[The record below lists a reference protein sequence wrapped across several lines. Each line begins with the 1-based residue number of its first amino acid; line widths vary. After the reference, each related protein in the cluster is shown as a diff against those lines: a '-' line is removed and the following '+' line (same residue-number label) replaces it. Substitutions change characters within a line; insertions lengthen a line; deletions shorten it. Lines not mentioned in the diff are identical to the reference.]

1 MMSEL
6 IKISFCGDIMCLK
19 EQNEAILGAEDVQK
33 AYDSI
38 FDSVKPLLS
47 ESDYVVGNLE
57 TPICDSDFSSE
68 SICFNTPIEFLRACK
83 YAGFDFLTTSNNHCL
98 DRGINGIDQTIDNI
112 DKIGL
117 SHTGTYSTIDKSQ
130 EISVIDIKGLEVA
143 FIAAT
148 FGTNSEVNGIVLPED
163 ELWRVDLLKKQ
174 NKPARVRF
182 NPGGEEGKKII
193 YDNVSSAAI
202 TNSVNNKYLNRLFD
216 KIANAKEIADIVI
229 VMPHIGGQYNS
240 VPGNYTRYIVSEVA
254 RREPSLIVAG
264 HPHVPLRLECINN
277 ILSAYS
283 LGNFSF
289 TPGVGYFIP
298 NVLAEY
304 GIIFHTYWNTNSST
318 LEKISFSIVKN
329 IIGHDGVSRVV
340 PANLLYQ
347 QLQSTI
353 DKERLF
359 CEAEAIAERFTTSLC
374 QNPLDKEIIII
385 PPSSLY

>member
-1 MMSEL
+1 MSEL

-19 EQNEAILGAEDVQK
+19 EQNTAVAGAEDVQK

-38 FDSVKPLLS
+38 FDCVKPLLS

-83 YAGFDFLTTSNNHCL
+83 YAGFDFLTTANNHCL
-98 DRGINGIDQTIDNI
+98 DRGINGIDQTIDNM
-112 DKIGL
+112 DKLGL

-130 EISVIDIKGLEVA
+130 GISVIDINGLKVA

-148 FGTNSEVNGIVLPED
+148 FGTNSEVNGIILPED

-174 NKPARVRF
+174 NKPARARF
-182 NPGGEEGKKII
+182 NPGGNEGKKII

-202 TNSVNNKYLNRLFD
+202 TNSVNHRYLERLFD
-216 KIANAKEIADIVI
+216 KIAKAKEIADIVI

-240 VPGNYTRYIVSEVA
+240 VPGSYTRYIVSEIA
-254 RREPSLIVAG
+254 NREPSLIVAG
-264 HPHVPLRLECINN
+264 HPHVPLRLEIVNN
-277 ILSAYS
+277 IYSAYS
-283 LGNFSF
+283 LGNFTF

-298 NVLAEY
+298 NVLAEC
-304 GIIFHTYWNTNSST
+304 GIIFHSYWDIEAAN

-329 IIGHDGVSRVV
+329 VIGSDGISRVV
-340 PANLLYQ
+340 PVNQLYQ

-359 CEAEAIAERFTTSLC
+359 CEAEAIAERFMTSIC
-374 QNPLDKEIIII
+374 NNPLDKEIIIC
-385 PPSSLY
+385 